1 MKKTVGNVTNCRT
14 PYPLYNPRMAS
25 IQLLPDLLINQIA
38 AGEVIE
44 RPASALKELL
54 ENSLDAGADEISVQ
68 LEGGG
73 VKLLR
78 VRDNGSGILHDQL
91 SLALM
96 RHATSK
102 IASLEDLQRVASMG
116 FRGEALASM
125 AAVAQVTL
133 TSRTVEAPHAWKVD
147 AADGKQGEVVP
158 ASHTHGTSIE
168 MRELYFNTPARRKFL
183 KSENTEYAWCEE
195 TFKRIALSRPDVA
208 FSLQN
213 NGRMVWQL
221 AASSSVAAKSVP
233 PPQPSPGGRGSDFA
247 DTQKVAPAPHKEKQM
262 NPLPLGEGRVGEH
275 SLKEHSLQQRI
286 TALLGAEFGQHAV
299 VVERQIGALHLY
311 GIAALPA
318 YSRSTRDEQYF
329 FINGRFVRDKVL
341 MHAVRQAYQDILHHQ
356 RHPAFVL
363 FLDMPPEQVDVN
375 VHPAKS
381 EVRFRESQGIHQ
393 FVFHALQ
400 DALSVTMKAAT
411 PDPSDSSFPRRR
423 ESIESSNELDSR
435 LRGNDGTFSFE
446 QQRIRFGAAEQQATY
461 RAWESQTGKGEELR
475 EKGNSSPAFDSPL
488 PSSPFPLPNVEHPL
502 GFALGQLSGIY
513 ILAQNQQGLIV
524 VDMHA
529 AHERIVYER
538 LKTAFDAQQMPTQ
551 PLLIPV
557 SFAADTLD
565 VATVEDE
572 QDALLRLGFDIAP
585 LSPTTLAVRSMPAM
599 LKQSKAE
606 AAAKEVL
613 HELRDFG
620 ASRALTERRNELL
633 ATLACHSAVR
643 ANQQLS
649 LPEMNAIL
657 REMEQTERA
666 DQCNHGRPT
675 WFQVTIDELDAMFM
689 RGK

>member
-1 MKKTVGNVTNCRT
+1 MS
-14 PYPLYNPRMAS
+14 S
-25 IQLLPDLLINQIA
+25 IHLLPDLLINQIA

-54 ENSLDAGADEISVQ
+54 ENSLDAGATEIAVQ

-73 VKLLR
+73 IKLLR
-78 VRDNGSGILHDQL
+78 VRDNGGGIAPEQL
-91 SLALM
+91 PLALM

-102 IASLEDLQRVASMG
+102 IASLDDLQRVASMG

-133 TSRTVEAPHAWKVD
+133 TSRSADATHAWKIE
-147 AADGKQGEVVP
+147 AADGTQSTAAP
-158 ASHTHGTSIE
+158 AAHAHGTSVE

-183 KSENTEYAWCEE
+183 KSESTEFAWCEE

-208 FSLQN
+208 FSLQH
-213 NGRMVWQL
+213 NGKMVWQL
-221 AASSSVAAKSVP
+221 SAASLPQSLSRKREREAK
-233 PPQPSPGGRGSDFA
+233 
-247 DTQKVAPAPHKEKQM
+247 
-262 NPLPLGEGRVGEH
+262 NPLSGKPDVELTQGLGERV
-275 SLKEHSLQQRI
+275 SAI
-286 TALLGAEFGQHAV
+286 LGAEFGQHAV
-299 VVERQIGALHLY
+299 TVERQIGPLHLY

-329 FINGRFVRDKVL
+329 FVNGRFVRDKVL

-400 DALSVTMKAAT
+400 DALSATMKEAAPESRTQPT
-411 PDPSDSSFPRRR
+411 PSPLGVTSDLAGVSGQPSRMASSFIR
-423 ESIESSNELDSR
+423 E
-435 LRGNDGTFSFE
+435 G
-446 QQRIRFGAAEQQATY
+446 
-461 RAWESQTGKGEELR
+461 WGEGM
-475 EKGNSSPAFDSPL
+475 KQSSPAYQQPISFNAAQPQAAYKLWEESAVAREQGANNVGWVERSDTHQ
-488 PSSPFPLPNVEHPL
+488 SSSQANDGYRSAPPILQQTEHPL

-513 ILAQNQQGLIV
+513 ILAQNQQGLVV

-557 SFAADTLD
+557 TFAAEALD
-565 VATVEDE
+565 IATVEEE
-572 QDALLRLGFDIAP
+572 QEALQKLGFDLAP
-585 LSPTTLAVRSMPAM
+585 ISTNTLAVRAMPAM
-599 LKQSKAE
+599 LKQSHAE
-606 AAAKEVL
+606 TAAREVL

-675 WFQVTIDELDAMFM
+675 WFQVTLVELDAMFM